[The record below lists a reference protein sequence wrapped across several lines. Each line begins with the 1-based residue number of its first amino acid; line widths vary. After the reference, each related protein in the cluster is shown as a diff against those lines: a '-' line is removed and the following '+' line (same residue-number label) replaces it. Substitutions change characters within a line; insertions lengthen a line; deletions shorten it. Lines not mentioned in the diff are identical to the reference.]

1 MITLGIWLAERGMLP
16 DFILRIA
23 VKLLS
28 KARVGMPN
36 VFSEKLKV
44 LNTLKEGPIAESTSS
59 ANEQHYE
66 VPPIFFEKVLGE
78 NLKYSC
84 CLYDENNKDLDSAE
98 IFMLDKYLDRADIK
112 SNQEIL
118 DLGCGWGS
126 FTLYAAKK
134 FPQSN
139 FTSISNSKDQINF
152 INARA
157 NTLNL
162 TNVKAIRQNI
172 NELNL
177 DKKFD
182 RIVSIEMFEHMRN
195 YKKLMKEI
203 SDLLLEDGK
212 LFVHIFCHKDSAY
225 FYEAKSD
232 SDWMSKFFFT
242 GGIMPSQDIFNYF
255 NEDLVLKNSWEING
269 KHYSK
274 TSKDWLK
281 NMDRN
286 KNEIKKILNNHY
298 DEKNIWYYRWRI
310 FFLTCEEFFKINKG
324 KEWFVSHY
332 LLTKKNN

>member
-16 DFILRIA
+16 DFILRVA
-23 VKLLS
+23 VKFLS
-28 KARVGMPN
+28 KARVRMPN

-84 CLYDENNKDLDSAE
+84 CLYDEDNKDLNSAE

-126 FTLYAAKK
+126 FTLHAAKK

-139 FTSISNSKDQINF
+139 FTSISNSKDQIDF

-157 NTLNL
+157 TALNL

-172 NELNL
+172 MQRYKAKLPWVCRCAYHDYSTWVKQFLQIINVLHDKTTNASTAVGRSLDIIIGFTSMAMISGSLNPQVAIASNIL
-177 DKKFD
+177 RSK
-182 RIVSIEMFEHMRN
+182 S
-195 YKKLMKEI
+195 KL
-203 SDLLLEDGK
+203 
-212 LFVHIFCHKDSAY
+212 
-225 FYEAKSD
+225 
-232 SDWMSKFFFT
+232 
-242 GGIMPSQDIFNYF
+242 PSGCPLNA
-255 NEDLVLKNSWEING
+255 LS
-269 KHYSK
+269 
-274 TSKDWLK
+274 
-281 NMDRN
+281 
-286 KNEIKKILNNHY
+286 KIL
-298 DEKNIWYYRWRI
+298 DSSSETI
-310 FFLTCEEFFKINKG
+310 
-324 KEWFVSHY
+324 
-332 LLTKKNN
+332 

>member
-16 DFILRIA
+16 DFILRVA
-23 VKLLS
+23 VKFLS
-28 KARVGMPN
+28 KARVRMPN

-84 CLYDENNKDLDSAE
+84 CLYNENNKDLNSAE

-126 FTLYAAKK
+126 FTLHAAKK

-139 FTSISNSKDQINF
+139 FTSISNSKDQIDF

-157 NTLNL
+157 TALNL

-195 YKKLMKEI
+195 YKKLMKQI
-203 SDLLLEDGK
+203 SDLLVEDGK
-212 LFVHIFCHKDSAY
+212 LFVHIFCHKNSTY
-225 FYEAKSD
+225 LYEAKSD

-286 KNEIKKILNNHY
+286 KNEIKKILNDHY
-298 DEKNIWYYRWRI
+298 DEKNIWFYRWRI

>member
-16 DFILRIA
+16 DFILRVA
-23 VKLLS
+23 VKFLS
-28 KARVGMPN
+28 IARVRMPN

-84 CLYDENNKDLDSAE
+84 CLYDENNKDLNSAE

-126 FTLYAAKK
+126 FTLHAAKK

-139 FTSISNSKDQINF
+139 FTSISNSKDQIDF

-157 NTLNL
+157 TALNL

-195 YKKLMKEI
+195 YKKLLKQI
-203 SDLLLEDGK
+203 SDLLVEDGK
-212 LFVHIFCHKDSAY
+212 LFVHIFCHKNSTY
-225 FYEAKSD
+225 LYEAQSD

-269 KHYSK
+269 KNYSK

-281 NMDRN
+281 NMDKN
-286 KNEIKKILNNHY
+286 KNEIKKILNDHY
-298 DEKNIWYYRWRI
+298 DEKNIWFYRWRI

-324 KEWFVSHY
+324 KEWFVTHY
-332 LLTKKNN
+332 LLTKKNT

>member
-16 DFILRIA
+16 DFILRVA
-23 VKLLS
+23 VKFLS
-28 KARVGMPN
+28 KARVRMPN

-84 CLYDENNKDLDSAE
+84 CLYNENNKDLNSAE

-126 FTLYAAKK
+126 FTLHAAKK

-139 FTSISNSKDQINF
+139 FTSISNSKDQIDF

-157 NTLNL
+157 TALNL

-182 RIVSIEMFEHMRN
+182 RHSN
-195 YKKLMKEI
+195 L
-203 SDLLLEDGK
+203 
-212 LFVHIFCHKDSAY
+212 Y
-225 FYEAKSD
+225 F
-232 SDWMSKFFFT
+232 
-242 GGIMPSQDIFNYF
+242 
-255 NEDLVLKNSWEING
+255 SWGRALIG
-269 KHYSK
+269 
-274 TSKDWLK
+274 
-281 NMDRN
+281 
-286 KNEIKKILNNHY
+286 
-298 DEKNIWYYRWRI
+298 
-310 FFLTCEEFFKINKG
+310 
-324 KEWFVSHY
+324 
-332 LLTKKNN
+332 

>member
-28 KARVGMPN
+28 KARVRMPN

-44 LNTLKEGPIAESTSS
+44 LNTLKKGPIAENTSS

-66 VPPIFFEKVLGE
+66 VPPIFFQKVLGE

-139 FTSISNSKDQINF
+139 FTSISNSKDQIDF

-157 NTLNL
+157 TALNL

-182 RIVSIEMFEHMRN
+182 RIVSIETVSYTH
-195 YKKLMKEI
+195 LT
-203 SDLLLEDGK
+203 LP
-212 LFVHIFCHKDSAY
+212 
-225 FYEAKSD
+225 
-232 SDWMSKFFFT
+232 T
-242 GGIMPSQDIFNYF
+242 
-255 NEDLVLKNSWEING
+255 NS
-269 KHYSK
+269 
-274 TSKDWLK
+274 
-281 NMDRN
+281 R
-286 KNEIKKILNNHY
+286 
-298 DEKNIWYYRWRI
+298 
-310 FFLTCEEFFKINKG
+310 
-324 KEWFVSHY
+324 V
-332 LLTKKNN
+332 

>member
-28 KARVGMPN
+28 IARVRMPN

-44 LNTLKEGPIAESTSS
+44 LNTLKEGPIAENTSS

-298 DEKNIWYYRWRI
+298 DEKNIWFYRWRI

-332 LLTKKNN
+332 LQTKKNN

>member
-16 DFILRIA
+16 DFILRVA
-23 VKLLS
+23 VKFLS
-28 KARVGMPN
+28 NARVRMPN

-84 CLYDENNKDLDSAE
+84 CLYDEDNKDLNSAE

-126 FTLYAAKK
+126 FTLHAAKK

-139 FTSISNSKDQINF
+139 FTSISNSKDQIDF

-157 NTLNL
+157 TALNL

-195 YKKLMKEI
+195 YKELMKQI
-203 SDLLLEDGK
+203 SDLLVEDGK
-212 LFVHIFCHKDSAY
+212 LFVHIFCHKNSTY
-225 FYEAKSD
+225 LYEAQSD

-269 KHYSK
+269 KNYSK

-281 NMDRN
+281 NMDKN
-286 KNEIKKILNNHY
+286 KNEIKKILNDHY
-298 DEKNIWYYRWRI
+298 DEKNIWFYRWRI

-324 KEWFVSHY
+324 KEWFVTHY
-332 LLTKKNN
+332 LLTKKNT

>member
-28 KARVGMPN
+28 KARVRMPN

-44 LNTLKEGPIAESTSS
+44 LNTLKEGPIAENTSS

-177 DKKFD
+177 DKKFV

-255 NEDLVLKNSWEING
+255 SNDMTVIKDWKVNG
-269 KHYSK
+269 THYSL
-274 TSKDWLK
+274 TSRDWLSNHYK
-281 NMDRN
+281 N
-286 KNEIKKILNNHY
+286 KKETLAMFANHY
-298 DEKNIWYYRWRI
+298 DDANLWFQRWRI
-310 FFLTCEEFFKINKG
+310 FFLTVEEFFKINDG
-324 KEWFVSHY
+324 NEWFVNHY
-332 LLTKKNN
+332 LLEKK